1 MRSVKEITG
10 KALQQQ
16 AEEWSAILAGAPVLL
31 DLPIDR
37 PRRADRG
44 GRATRLSFGVS
55 PATTLRLREMAAAHG
70 TDLET
75 LILSIWSLFLA
86 RLSNQDELVVGLVPP
101 ASEGAPLAWGQAMP
115 VRIDGAGSPS
125 TFDFIARAVLA
136 TSALQSRRVFAF
148 DAIAASLGLP
158 EDPSRHPLFQSA
170 LAWQGAGAE
179 ALPTG
184 SATTDDFALDIAIA
198 MRDADRELSG
208 EFIFADALFDRG
220 TGQRYLSHW
229 STLLS
234 AVALDDG
241 RCIDHLPLLDA
252 DSQREMITRWNDTAT
267 ASARTECI
275 HELFEQQAALS
286 PDAIAVVHASGRLT
300 YQELNARANRIAR
313 HLRTLGVVP
322 DARVAIYMGRS
333 LDMVVALLA
342 TLKAGAAYVPL
353 DPIYPPERLAAMVE
367 DGSPVVMLTEAALA
381 TAARTLVS
389 GLSQAPVVLDL
400 TMSSPPWQSLV
411 SDNLAASETKV
422 APANLAYVIFTSGS
436 TGRPKGVAMPHGPL
450 VNLLQWQFR
459 QSAFRPAP
467 RTLQFAALGFDVAFQ
482 ETFSTLCAGGE
493 LHLIDHDLRLSA
505 ASLFEFIVERRIQ
518 RLFLPYF
525 ALQILA
531 EGLEERLATLADG
544 QRLDCALTEVITAGE
559 QLRIEPRIARLF
571 EHLPGCRLHNHY
583 GPTESHVCTALAL
596 PADSSS
602 WPTLPS
608 IGGPIDNTQIYILDA
623 AGQPL
628 PEGVAGELFI
638 AGACVARGYLG
649 RDDLTAERFLADP
662 FAADPDARMY
672 RTGDLARWLS
682 DGTIE
687 FLGRKDFQVKVRGF
701 RIELGEIEAQLLAF
715 TGIRAAAVL
724 AREDTP
730 GLKRLVA
737 YLVADSADLDIDG
750 LRRQLIARLPDYMV
764 PVAYVSLPSLPLS
777 ANGKVDR
784 KALPAPENKRP
795 EWAGAYSAAR
805 GKTEQAL
812 CAAFAGILDLD
823 RVGRDD
829 NFFDLGGTSLLA
841 MRLLERVRR
850 AGLGDIATTL
860 LFSKPTAAELAR
872 SLSGE
877 MDASDSASRL
887 ARGRSAHHEDPIAII
902 AMAGRFPG
910 ASDVESFWKNLC
922 EGRESITQFGRDG
935 LDASIDSSVA
945 NDPAYVAARGVIDG
959 ADMFDA
965 AFFGIGPKQAE
976 LMDPQHRVFL
986 ELCWEC
992 LERGGHVPDATP
1004 HPVGVFAGMHNAT
1017 YFQRHV
1023 MPRPDLIDK
1032 VGAFQVML
1040 DNEKDYIATR
1050 IAHKLNLTGP
1060 AVSIHTA
1067 CSTSLVAI
1075 VQAMDSLRAGRC
1087 DMALAGGVAIACP
1100 PNSGYLYQE
1109 GGMLS
1114 PDGHTRSF
1122 DANAQGTVFSDGAA
1136 VLLLKRLSDAR
1147 ADGNPVIAV
1156 IRGGAINNDG
1166 GHKASFT
1173 APSSEGQAA
1182 VVAMALEDA
1191 QVDARSIG
1199 YVETHGTATPVGDPI
1214 EIEGLTRAFRRSTND
1229 VGFCHVGSVK
1239 SNIGHVIA
1247 AAGAT
1252 GTIKAA
1258 LSLADGVLPASLFFD
1273 SANPLVPF
1281 EGSPF
1286 IVNAQ
1291 HTPWPAQSGAPRR
1304 AGVSSFGVGGT
1315 NAHIV
1320 LEEAP
1325 FLPASEVADGPQLLV
1340 LSARSGEA
1348 LRQSALRL
1356 ADHLA
1361 QGEAS
1366 ANLGDVAWTLAEGR
1380 KAFPHRIAIAANS
1393 IDDAVAQLRSPE
1405 LDAAALRS
1413 RAAQASD
1420 VVFMFP
1426 GQGAQYAG
1434 MGRALYD
1441 AEPAFR
1447 AAFDSCADLLAPELG
1462 VDLRSVAFGDDAEA
1476 LLPTSIMQPAIFS
1489 IEYSLART
1497 WMALGVQPAALMGH
1511 SVGEFVAATIAGVFT
1526 LPDAL
1531 RLVARRGALMQAQPT
1546 GAMLSVRLKVDDL
1559 LQRLPESLSLAAEN
1573 SVSACVVAGTH
1584 EAIAGFQAQLEAAG
1598 VACRLLKTSHAFHSA
1613 MMDAVVPRFRAEV
1626 ANVERRAPSLPIV
1639 STVSADWLDAD
1650 RATSADYW
1658 ASHLREPVRFA
1669 PALARVLDT
1678 PTRVLLEVGPRAT
1691 LTLLA
1696 RQHPALQAQKLV
1708 AVASLADSADTELA
1722 SLRSALGQLWCQDIA
1737 IAPSVF
1743 DRRATRRRVRLP
1755 TSPFQRQR
1763 FWVEAPSAAH
1773 ASAPIPTPS
1782 LAPAAVAAPEIS
1794 MFTTAPA
1801 APVDRT
1807 PRLVAQLKE
1816 VFEDVAGFDLADA
1829 DTEANFIELGLDSLM
1844 LTQVAL
1850 QLQKTFGVKITFRQL
1865 MGDCASLGRLSRQL
1879 DTQLP
1884 ADVFAAAPIVVAN
1897 TPVVPAAMPVSMP
1910 GMILPP
1916 QSPMV
1921 SAAGGDTLRYVI
1933 DQQMQLMSQQLAL
1946 LSGQAMAAPMPSAAA
1961 TATAT
1966 PIAVPMPAT
1975 APSLRAPKA
1984 SESVDEEAATLAHT
1998 HYDVK
2003 KAFGAIARID
2013 NGAKSELDPHQRG
2026 KLDAFMAR
2034 YIARTGKSKAFTQEH
2049 RAHMADPRVVNGFRP
2064 LTKEIVYQIVI
2075 ERSKGPRLWD
2085 IDGNEYV
2092 DALNGFGTSLFGWQP
2107 DFVIDA
2113 VKRQLELGYEIGP
2126 QHPLAGDVARLVCEL
2141 TGNDRA
2147 ALCNTGSEAVLG
2159 AMRVA
2164 RTVTG
2169 RDTIVVFSGSYHG
2182 INDEVIVRG
2191 TKKLRAVPAAPGILP
2206 NTAEHVLVLDYGTP
2220 ESLAIIRER
2229 AGDLAAVLVEPV
2241 QSRRPDFQPVDF
2253 LREVRKITEAAGAV
2267 LIFDEVITGFRSHPG
2282 GTQALFGIR
2291 ADLATYGKVVGGG
2304 YPIGV
2309 ISGKREFMDA
2319 LDGGH
2324 WQYGDDSTPPAGVTY
2339 FAGTF
2344 VRHPLTLAAAK
2355 ASLEHMKAKGA
2366 DLQRGISER
2375 TTAMADEIN
2384 TFCRAHGCPI
2394 EIRHFASMWRTVFL
2408 EDHPLQDLIFAMM
2421 RSRGIHILDN
2431 FPCFFT
2437 SAHSDADFRRI
2448 IEAYKESVLEMQDAG
2463 FLPRNAVAVPV
2474 KAMDAAKPA
2483 VPGARLGRDPDG
2495 RPAWFVP
2502 NPEQPGK
2509 FLKVGE

>member
-1 MRSVKEITG
+1 MRSANESTG

-16 AEEWSAILAGAPVLL
+16 ADEWSAILAGAPALL

-37 PRRADRG
+37 ARRADRG
-44 GRATRLSFGVS
+44 GRATRLPMAIAAPV
-55 PATTLRLREMAAAHG
+55 AERLRAIAAREAS
-70 TDLET
+70 DLET
-75 LILSIWSLFLA
+75 VLLAFWALFLL
-86 RLSNQDELVVGLVPP
+86 RLSNQDEVVVGLVPP
-101 ASEGAPLAWGQAMP
+101 SIDAASAAWGQAMP
-115 VRIDGAGSPS
+115 LRIDGSGAP
-125 TFDFIARAVLA
+125 TTRAFVARVV
-136 TSALQSRRVFAF
+136 TSVAAMQSRRGIAF
-148 DAIAASLGLP
+148 DEIAARMPLSG
-158 EDPSRHPLFQSA
+158 DTSYHPIFQAA
-170 LAWQGAGAE
+170 LAWQSGAPVPVTVDA
-179 ALPTG
+179 
-184 SATTDDFALDIAIA
+184 TDDFALDVAISLQDTDGA
-198 MRDADRELSG
+198 LSG
-208 EFIFADALFDRG
+208 AFVFADALFDRS
-220 TGQRYLSHW
+220 TGERHLGYWL
-229 STLLS
+229 TLLD
-234 AVALDDG
+234 AATADDSG
-241 RCIDHLPLLDA
+241 PIDHLPLLDA
-252 DSQREMITRWNDTAT
+252 HGQRDMVTRWNDTGT
-267 ASARTECI
+267 TGARDACV
-275 HELFEQQAALS
+275 HELFEAQAART
-286 PDAIAVVHASGRLT
+286 PDAIAVVHASGRLS
-300 YQELNARANRIAR
+300 YADLNGRANRLAR
-313 HLRTLGVVP
+313 HLRQMGVVP
-322 DARVAIYMGRS
+322 DARVAIYMDRS

-342 TLKAGAAYVPL
+342 TLKAGAAYLPL
-353 DPIYPPERLAAMVE
+353 DPMYPAERLAAMVE
-367 DGSPVVMLTEAALA
+367 DGMPTVLLTESTLAVAAK
-381 TAARTLVS
+381 TLVS
-389 GLSQAPVVLDL
+389 TLPSPPPLLDL
-400 TMSSPPWQSLV
+400 SLSSPPWQA
-411 SDNLAASETKV
+411 LAASNLARSECGV
-422 APANLAYVIFTSGS
+422 EPSNLAYVIFTSGS
-436 TGRPKGVAMPHGPL
+436 TGRPKGVAMPHAPL
-450 VNLLQWQFR
+450 VNLLHWQFG
-459 QSAFRPAP
+459 QSPSQPAP

-493 LHLIDHDLRLSA
+493 LHLIDHDRRLSA
-505 ASLFEFIVERRIQ
+505 ARLFEFIVERRIE

-531 EGLEERLATLADG
+531 EGLEDVVAGLADG

-571 EHLPGCRLHNHY
+571 ERLPGCRLHNHY
-583 GPTESHVCTALAL
+583 GPTESHVCTALSL
-596 PADSSS
+596 PADPAS
-602 WPTLPS
+602 WPMLPS
-608 IGGPIDNTQIYILDA
+608 IGRPIDNSSIYLLDA

-628 PEGVAGELFI
+628 PAGVAGELFI
-638 AGACVARGYLG
+638 GGACVARGYLG
-649 RDDLTAERFLADP
+649 RDDLTAERFVADP
-662 FAADPDARMY
+662 FADAANARMY
-672 RTGDLARWLS
+672 RTGDLARWLP
-682 DGTIE
+682 DGTID
-687 FLGRKDFQVKVRGF
+687 FLGRKDLQVKVRGF
-701 RIELGEIEAQLLAF
+701 RIELGEIEAHVLAF
-715 TGIRAAAVL
+715 PGIREAAVL
-724 AREDTP
+724 AREDIP

-737 YLVADSADLDIDG
+737 YVVADAGVVDIDG
-750 LRRQLIARLPDYMV
+750 LRRHLIARLPDYMV
-764 PVAYVSLPSLPLS
+764 PVAYVPLPALPLS
-777 ANGKVDR
+777 PNGKADR

-795 EWAGAYSAAR
+795 DWAGTFSAAR
-805 GKTEQAL
+805 GTTESAL
-812 CAAFAGILDLD
+812 CDAFSVILGLD
-823 RVGRDD
+823 RIGRDD

-841 MRLLERVRR
+841 MRLLEHLRR
-850 AGLGDIATTL
+850 AGVGDLPTTL
-860 LFSKPTAAELAR
+860 LFAKPTPAELAR

-877 MDASDSASRL
+877 STAADDAARMT
-887 ARGRSAHHEDPIAII
+887 RGRGARHDDPIAIV
-902 AMAGRFPG
+902 AMAGKFPG
-910 ASDVESFWKNLC
+910 AADVETFWQNLC
-922 EGRESITQFGRDG
+922 EGRESITHFGRDG
-935 LDASIDSSVA
+935 LDASLDDTVTS
-945 NDPAYVAARGVIDG
+945 DPAYVGARGVIDG
-959 ADMFDA
+959 VALFDA
-965 AFFGIGPKQAE
+965 GFFGIGPKQAE
-976 LMDPQHRVFL
+976 LMDPQHRIFL

-1050 IAHKLNLTGP
+1050 VAHKLNLTGP

-1087 DMALAGGVAIACP
+1087 DMALAGGVAVACP

-1166 GHKASFT
+1166 GNKASFT
-1173 APSSEGQAA
+1173 APSSDGQAA
-1182 VVAMALEDA
+1182 VIAMAHDDA

-1214 EIEGLTRAFRRSTND
+1214 EIDGLTRAFRRSTD
-1229 VGFCHVGSVK
+1229 EVGFCRVGSVK

-1258 LSLADGVLPASLFFD
+1258 LSLAEGRLPASLFYEA
-1273 SANPLVPF
+1273 ANPHIAF
-1281 EGSPF
+1281 AGSPF

-1291 HTPWPAQSGAPRR
+1291 DTAWPAQPGVPRR

-1325 FLPASEVADGPQLLV
+1325 AMPVSDVAAGPQLLV
-1340 LSARSGEA
+1340 LSGRSTDA
-1348 LRQSALRL
+1348 LQQSASRL

-1361 QGEAS
+1361 AGDA
-1366 ANLGDVAWTLAEGR
+1366 AVNLGDVAWTLAEGR
-1380 KAFPHRIAIAANS
+1380 KAFAYRASFAASSIA
-1393 IDDAVAQLRSPE
+1393 DATAQLRSPE
-1405 LDAAALRS
+1405 LAATIARS
-1413 RAAQASD
+1413 RPAQSSE
-1420 VVFMFP
+1420 VVFLFP

-1434 MGRALYD
+1434 MGRELYA

-1447 AAFDSCADLLAPELG
+1447 AAFDDCAALLAPELG
-1462 VDLRSVAFGDDAEA
+1462 LDLRTVAFGDDADA

-1497 WMALGVQPAALMGH
+1497 WMALGVQPSALVGH
-1511 SVGEFVAATIAGVFT
+1511 SVGEFVAATLAGVFR
-1526 LPDAL
+1526 LADAL
-1531 RLVARRGALMQAQPT
+1531 RLVARRGALMQAQPS
-1546 GAMLSVRLKVDDL
+1546 GAMLSVRLPVAEL
-1559 LQRLPESLSLAAEN
+1559 VSRLPEDLSLAAEN
-1573 SVSACVVAGTH
+1573 SVGACVVAGPH
-1584 EAIAGFQAQLEAAG
+1584 EAVATFQARLEADG
-1598 VACRLLKTSHAFHSA
+1598 IACRPLRTSHAFHSS

-1626 ANVERRAPSLPIV
+1626 ASVERFAPSLPIV
-1639 STVSADWLDAD
+1639 STVTADWLDAE

-1658 ASHLREPVRFA
+1658 ARHLREPVRFA
-1669 PALARVLDT
+1669 SALARVVAAGS
-1678 PTRVLLEVGPRAT
+1678 PVLLEVGPRAT
-1691 LTLLA
+1691 LSLLS
-1696 RQHPALQAQKLV
+1696 RQHPAVQSQKIV
-1708 AVASLADSADTELA
+1708 AVPSLADSADSELSTFRA
-1722 SLRSALGQLWCQDIA
+1722 ALGQLWCHGIA
-1737 IAPSVF
+1737 VAPSVL
-1743 DRRATRRRVRLP
+1743 DRRVVRRRVRLP
-1755 TSPFQRQR
+1755 TTPFQRQR
-1763 FWVEAPSAAH
+1763 YWVDAPVVSAPNSHSPLSFASAA
-1773 ASAPIPTPS
+1773 I
-1782 LAPAAVAAPEIS
+1782 AAPESS
-1794 MFTTAPA
+1794 MPASAPA
-1801 APVDRT
+1801 APVDRK
-1807 PRLVAQLKE
+1807 PRLVAQLKD

-1850 QLQKTFGVKITFRQL
+1850 QLQKTFGAKITFRQL
-1865 MGDCASLGRLSRQL
+1865 MGEGASLGRLSRLL
-1879 DTQLP
+1879 DEQLP
-1884 ADVFAAAPIVVAN
+1884 ADPVAAVPSAPVVHAAAAAPAMSGAVM
-1897 TPVVPAAMPVSMP
+1897 TPVTPMAVSP
-1910 GMILPP
+1910 
-1916 QSPMV
+1916 
-1921 SAAGGDTLRYVI
+1921 GGDYVRHVI

-1946 LSGQAMAAPMPSAAA
+1946 LAGSAMPAPTLAPAAAPTVHVAPPVASATPAPVASVTPAATDDEAAA
-1961 TATAT
+1961 
-1966 PIAVPMPAT
+1966 
-1975 APSLRAPKA
+1975 
-1984 SESVDEEAATLAHT
+1984 LAHT

-2013 NGAKSELDPHQRG
+2013 NAAKSELDPHQRG

-2113 VKRQLELGYEIGP
+2113 VKRQLDLGYEIGP

-2191 TKKLRAVPAAPGILP
+2191 TKKLRAVPAAPGILR

-2220 ESLAIIRER
+2220 EALEIIRER
-2229 AGDLAAVLVEPV
+2229 AGELAAVLVEPV
-2241 QSRRPDFQPVDF
+2241 QSRRPDFQPVEF
-2253 LREVRKITEAAGAV
+2253 LREVRKITQDAGAV

-2319 LDGGH
+2319 LDGGF
-2324 WQYGDDSTPPAGVTY
+2324 WQYGDDSTPPVGVTY

-2366 DLQRGISER
+2366 DLQCGINER
-2375 TTAMADEIN
+2375 TTAMAVEIN
-2384 TFCRAHGCPI
+2384 AFCREHGAPI

-2437 SAHSDADFRRI
+2437 SAHAEADFRRI
-2448 IEAYKESVLEMQDAG
+2448 IDSYKESVLEMQDAG
-2463 FLPRNAVAVPV
+2463 FLPRHAVAAQV

-2509 FLKVGE
+2509 YLKVGG